1 MLSFKSSWIKQK
13 RWLCLAVQALSLLL
27 ISPSWAEASTASD
40 LLERV
45 FAPGTSVK
53 INNITSIR
61 DDNKTNSG
69 TLLGAFCKSL
79 NDNKQLNNRLLF
91 HKISGDDY
99 RQPGETTDNE
109 NSISVYGK
117 IVKIY
122 NLLTNMSSND
132 SAFNLEEKISNKIE
146 NLKTGSYSFTNLIS
160 SINDIGTPTDD
171 PATVPFISS
180 PTIFSQLNAIL
191 DSLRN
196 SLNVEYAF
204 NNEVSPEQDPCSLLQ
219 AITQAGSRGFNSTLI
234 KKIIPNTENTK
245 VTIDKDKAT
254 AVLQSDACWETI
266 FGTSADEANPIGTI
280 CGQIKAA
287 NISEALNKN
296 FEGISTS
303 WDEISSNIPQ
313 DKLTKVY
320 SLLVPTLKGG
330 KEAPL
335 DYLGDVNEQDVCI
348 TVESTDNLT
357 LQECLTY
364 LLSGAT
370 LENKDG
376 SESDSAKSELVTRI
390 SAICQ
395 ELLKLLTNC
404 CGEAAQWAV
413 TLQKQLACADTDHLL
428 TALQAFNKQSGSAD
442 EAIGD
447 SSTNNSPVTTDRVT
461 HDSLS
466 SYLETLTKKLD
477 SEAAASNCNGDCSQL
492 VNTFGDIVTTLKKRV
507 AECDNPI
514 GLLTSNAWMSA
525 IEAFA
530 NSTTTLKERL
540 TTTGICCP
548 DCQKA
553 IGANGETIKTPLKA
567 LAEFALSLPKA
578 LQAKALGTLAANL
591 ASAEAALKDFVEAP
605 DAGQRSSLTT
615 VLKSHSP
622 PNDDEV
628 SPLRKLN
635 EEVSFL
641 NETLGGN
648 SSVPD
653 VLEGDSLDYACVQ
666 TEKIISTL
674 DLIFTDLNILKTN
687 AEPISDV
694 PFGEALQQYAD
705 VLEGFQETWE
715 NLEKEL
721 TEVSSAVQEKLLESK
736 ARLGNI
742 IGILKEIAT
751 SYGTCCK
758 EKVADI
764 KSLAHSAA
772 TLETYLSQVQKF
784 LMQDP
789 PPSLPKADDYK
800 DITFDQ
806 NSSGLTETLA
816 TVNSTIW
823 KLCSK
828 LSENFSILTS
838 PAKTEILVGLPCAQ
852 IETYTNLALNSLE
865 ALPALLEKLRECVL
879 SRIDTTLPAEVR
891 ANLQSLVDQLAQ
903 QTLPTISC
911 DYCSN
916 KHSVFETKAAGK
928 LNNALGNIKKE
939 TTAVIEALQDKCCL
953 QEGRLLRQLSDEVM
967 AFSSLIADSSADDLA
982 RNIISIQD
990 TTLQVQVEVLTET
1003 LRKEEA
1009 ILETHNNSESL
1020 REIINALSEFRKG
1033 WAETFNKKNV
1043 ESISLP
1049 DDLLL
1054 CNSKRESLKT
1064 INKNFSS
1071 LAENFNAI
1079 SSNIQKID
1087 HTHNALAVNLIK
1099 SIKGVLTALQNKLP
1113 SQSLCALCNASSE
1126 LPSTLSAKKLLSD
1139 GINHL
1144 NSALEN
1150 MIDALDYH
1158 TQCDNLSKNCLAFST
1173 AFEEYKTSLIEFIT
1187 SKDEAFLDTVLKQL
1201 SLFNSTLEG
1210 NSDAVSMLNNLAK
1223 ELSEATQ
1230 FNTTKFPVKN
1240 PSSTDTVPQHGDTL
1254 VNTVTKI
1261 AECLT
1266 DLASEIQR
1274 LKDSWEINPPRHSTS
1289 TEGKLS
1295 ELIQFI
1301 SGLKNNFIGKELFS
1315 PSCPLFTPLLQETEN
1330 ISMKDYLGTKLDN
1343 TGLLANLTAL
1353 LDAYKALRIAPLVSA
1368 LRHLNKVLNICSDN
1382 PVTAVQ
1388 IAFST
1393 DNSHDVPILCTTRP
1407 NSVLQLW
1414 QETFATLSQNLQTD
1428 SSKAAASIEALADK
1442 IKELHKELSGK
1453 VITFSSTS
1461 YFFEDITSAREALA
1475 KQITQTE
1482 EIFSKLL
1489 AQIRTQPFATNKELS
1504 EAFRITSDFL
1514 ETIKQELAKKTPS
1527 GGVDTEGLNDVF
1539 KAIESI
1545 QLGTENFETGNCS
1558 QAFSRTLSTFSRN
1571 VEIVCVGLTALRDL
1585 VTPQSNSLTDISA
1598 FAASMDRF
1606 AGSTSYFLS
1615 NLVPLPDEVLCDETY
1630 ATERINE
1637 LNAGLSELAT
1647 ALGFSLTTE
1656 TDPFQEVLSVEAIL
1670 ASLQETFCGKESKLH
1685 KTFTSLIGYAQES
1698 YEKGYNH
1705 ATVESLFRILSS
1717 FREIYDS
1724 LNAVKQRFAE
1734 EGTVLLCRERA
1745 ESSASTVKQ
1754 IEAIAGGLGET
1765 NSLMEDFYNAIR
1777 MRFWNPYQDYLH
1789 TLRIQ
1794 VDEHAS
1800 FLEFL
1805 QREIKVSNEAL
1816 KNNGDAEA
1824 TANYSAIIK
1833 AIESLDTAFEN
1844 VSSLG
1849 INLSDISSNDV
1860 ETALQAIQGAMESLQ
1875 TTDGE
1880 SQEKKPYSLPY
1891 HDELTKKAVTET
1903 DGNGTFE
1910 TLRKVFDLTEHT
1922 YNPINEEEKAPLI
1935 LIQED
1940 LDTIHEA
1947 LKKQCEAL
1955 NTLAFF
1961 PVGTGNG
1968 ILQERIQKLASFF
1981 DATTP
1986 ATEKTGLVSKVFIT
2000 IFTTVSQLVEKFENL
2015 SPRGSPRL
2023 LESSLPTQDDIEASF
2038 TNLNEALMNL
2048 ADRFDPEQCPLLAQ
2062 TYVQLARE
2070 IETLAEHLSSLSEG
2084 TEFLK
2089 SIPSLL
2095 NTTIESLNEI
2105 EADLKTYLEKSQNS
2119 GINYCASSYIY
2130 PPLQK
2135 IAQAI
2140 RELTQSQSG
2149 VNSSTNNGQSSDLI
2163 AARKQLIQ
2171 SLRNLTSA
2179 LRSQTDRIQTFGLE
2193 TPWPPE
2199 KLASLNTLISYLEP
2213 TENTEDPHTIP
2224 DSLKGILKTLNNRPI
2239 CTLKEKETSNE
2250 SQTFLGSLID
2260 EETPVFKAE
2269 VIHLKDI
2276 VQQLMF
2282 DQKVEAAWLKIL
2294 HGTSMLN
2301 KLLGDAKNPLEQLQ
2315 ALTQNLKT
2323 LASSLQSPLQNYLE
2337 TALPSEPQI
2346 EALENIASLLASN
2359 FDPPYSALPFT
2370 AASWEEDVT
2379 RTLEEVE
2386 GFAFVLSK
2394 LNQNFQQSLF
2404 TKQPDLEAELVELIQ
2419 YLNVLA
2425 DVCQT
2430 KPANTS
2436 LSPDVHTQARTRLQ
2450 EALTLIAEEL
2460 QALLSTLHDSP
2471 VEQKLR
2477 FHVAGIQAMFE
2488 HLPDIAQIFVDE
2500 LKGIHEDS
2508 RKTKAE
2514 ALYKQLQSSL
2524 FVNPQDLSLNEV
2536 LSAFT
2541 ATWALKLDWFA
2552 FLEKAASVQGAAYTL
2567 TVAFLKLA
2575 AAPTA
2580 AEFPVT
2586 EEPSL
2591 TTLAPV
2597 QIPVSLEHIRQ
2608 AFTSLSEVLS
2618 EGLGVMGSLTFDSD
2632 RIAALIAADA
2642 PLHLLASL
2650 RPALL
2655 ALAET
2660 LCKAPGST
2668 YDEVTEDAER
2678 LRDVAAVCLD
2688 LDSILRTAQNL
2699 IDVQAAL
2706 PWYRLLEQLRIL
2718 ATQTETFTPTE
2729 DLTFAGSLFA
2739 KLASFAEAI
2748 RSLDNT
2754 PEAASNLLKELS
2766 ATLDKLGLPLP
2777 DDSHLEPNPSFLQ
2790 DPRWVIEAEIEAT
2803 IQRIQSPV
2811 STWTDTWLSTP
2822 YVLNEALIRNVETFH
2837 GALPYLA
2844 YNWKPLQGTLEAFL
2858 SRLKTPTCCERL
2870 NTRLFKIY
2878 ENLLPI
2884 GAFFEALAILPQLPS
2899 LEKAET
2905 STLTA
2910 PSEAIKIL
2918 TTLLE
2923 RIQNNLSS
2931 VTINSCQDASWL
2943 QKLEGIAIN
2952 LTDFATPLN
2961 AIATYLNLEV
2971 GTPTITPLP
2980 SLPPCEQTDLLIS
2993 RLLSELDVLTTNAPK
3008 FLDIIKLK
3016 PGESRLYFPDFI
3028 GALESLSQA
3037 LGNFE
3042 TFLEAIPSEAPCPYH
3057 SNTNDKLTCPCPLHN
3072 TTLHAQTKSALVSS
3086 VGKLKTFID
3095 NLIAKLEI
3103 FKYSRVGEIIHQ
3115 LKLEASAT
3123 QVYLEAF
3130 VPKNGEGETAPP
3142 PYPTLDSAAL
3152 SQLKEALEK
3161 QDGVWQ
3167 TLGAAA
3173 PGWENN
3179 RQDLF
3184 EHEETLR
3191 TLLPQALKRN
3201 AAFQALTGKILSSE
3215 SNVSYGPEQIKDDL
3229 TAIQAA
3235 QNTIVETLTGPLY
3248 EACTKGSP
3256 RFVNAGTAAAVS
3268 ALEGLY
3274 ETLEGA
3280 SQHFKLSSSEDTTT
3294 LPSIEE
3300 ALAAFIPKTIPLLTC
3315 HRLAFAL
3322 SHKTCCKPYL
3332 DQIDTVT
3339 EKYNAATK
3347 ALSDLA
3353 SAHAPTP
3360 DALSREAALKQ
3371 IQQSLDAIKA
3381 ALTSNE
3387 GQLNTIFKYVG
3398 NIQTTTCF
3406 TDEGPSPKTA
3416 LEPALDTLST
3426 NLDSL
3431 PSSLNA
3437 IAQARQTL
3445 YGLSVLSP
3453 QADWHALPASIEAT
3467 LPYYQESVATTW
3479 ATLNESLRRQVSLL
3493 SDLASALQT
3502 LHESDALCFLNGAQ
3516 YGEKL
3521 KAFNSL
3527 SEILDTSVQAL
3538 EVYNDRCCTR
3548 AIYHIVR
3555 ITKYLSSSQQDLSNL
3570 QGLSE
3575 LRFRNTTIDKAE
3587 ACCRNLNTELQE
3599 LTKTLNSAP
3608 AFDPHALATLQNLI
3622 SIEEII
3628 ARMVQAIADY
3638 NNASVLPVK
3647 DLTPL
3652 PSFKGALADLI
3663 TAATSIPNILNAW
3676 HEALEGE
3683 TGEDSNERCYSRA
3696 VEPII
3701 DSLEALQQSFES
3713 RTLSSTA
3720 PHAQALKGL
3729 WQTLADSLAENGNI
3743 ITPLKKID
3751 TLLKTPTC
3759 CVLRLQNLEN
3769 VYNGLQLIVPSI
3781 EKALEAYPNAKE
3793 KLSESSIDKLNE
3805 AAKSLQKAIPARNEA
3820 FRCQGPKTAAQANS
3834 IDTAFQSLGKTI
3846 DELATALQQAADQKN
3861 KTTNAEPTTN
3871 QNETINEAPPLTACQ
3886 QLESPDKAIVGQL
3899 EGITKKLEKLIPS
3912 TTEGANSG
3920 TKGARK
3926 ADPDTET
3933 YHLSSKDYNGSLT
3946 EKLRDFLTTLSNI
3959 CTKLHGAPFDEG
3971 QTVKEFCEYR
3981 NDQENRQSS
3990 TQENKEKCSAVGY
4003 IIKLNDFIKSF
4014 RNILSYVEGKA
4025 YDSLTSKF
4033 YQLARAVQRFVVR
4046 IQQMFEISEAGLDI
4060 QQLSSLIKGFEE
4072 IGTTLN
4078 GITSSFEKAEA
4089 FNSGD
4094 IESYDVYE
4102 QMAIQLD
4109 TTSATLETILENL
4122 KRKPYDSDTHDQ
4134 PGQSLPESWKAIQLA
4149 LTSLATTFESRQS
4162 NIPVYQRALIETW
4175 EKIHSNLISL
4185 ENTLNNR
4192 ATHSPEGASD
4202 KDTYRSLY
4210 ECIQNQEAITPISLE
4225 KLKNSQF
4232 NFLTALKAYD
4242 PCSALDNSFFKG
4254 YATTL
4259 NLLNQAFT
4267 NSASIFE
4274 NEIDELKFT
4283 NGLNAIADALEALN
4297 NTVSQ
4302 PTSIEPSKLPAL
4314 VQLGVLCHYDE
4325 AKLKAI
4331 SEVLK
4336 NVENAVFI
4344 FPNSLIKKKQ
4354 ETNVQEN
4361 NSQEEDKQQINNQ
4374 GTSNQKEGSQETGNP
4389 RTKLYEEIAT
4399 EASKLKDKINKV
4411 LEGAKTCHVR
4421 DYHPQSIAA
4430 VQNVL
4435 DQVENLTNGLSS
4447 FIKDRS
4453 LSLADENNPTT
4464 FYSFGAVTY
4473 CSFCYKKAGQNEGT
4487 GLPNEQDKE
4496 QTEETKLPSELDSDA
4511 LNSLSTTMSDLQEVL
4526 GKTKTYLEHQF
4537 CSHLTA
4543 NLFVFAQNLETLATA
4558 ISNGKPAALEELDKL
4573 EITSQ
4578 NKTTEE
4584 GKLSAIIKKGLNKLQ
4599 NVFSE
4604 EKQNTQGEADTQKNQ
4619 IEICSQRIVDLS
4631 ECLKYWND
4639 NILKPIYWTFTTN
4652 SNLLSLSDIS
4662 TKNPCTCDSLP
4673 EAVEACFAAVSRTK
4687 PEAPGLN
4694 AALTKFTSKL
4704 NDNSFENFSSLCDLD
4719 EALEEFIQGLLELA
4733 PQFQSFQFCPYGHNL
4748 NGFFVEAASSTKSPF
4763 KSALESLKENLDT
4776 IHKIIEKNCN
4786 KEIIGYLHNANIDLG
4801 ILTNALKDVLNSQGS
4816 KLKNAWTEAQEN
4828 NKFTVNIEKINNAE
4842 KEIYATLLEIE
4853 KLKSDPGHCSFFR
4866 NPNAAKP
4873 IQDKTREI
4881 TNAFL
4886 SLVGQNSLGDSPATP
4901 VLQEGDTVSKEWY
4914 TYHSHIK
4921 TLQEHLKTLIE
4932 QGTNQEEPLYFSD
4945 QKNESKIITN
4955 LFLSISSLLQKKAQI
4970 FKQLYTKWTA
4980 NRNSEGTQGP
4990 PCPECSDTL
4999 CQALPQLSEKITEL
5013 GDIVSQVASAFSG
5026 SCCTVAFKALVP
5038 ATEGMGKVVAYLQAL
5053 TKSEQLEA
5061 LFGKALTIFDKGWSK
5076 VKDTLQKLSTSATTS
5091 QENKCKI
5098 SSLISVFTEFAQA
5111 FDNPL
5116 EGTSNKGLLQGFEAL
5131 FESNGLPS
5139 PTFMAQETFE
5149 YECGE
5154 LEAILHLFIRHT
5166 TALKDVL
5173 NHFVELSPL
5182 LLDDE
5187 ETQPEDTWDEKLKLM
5202 YDATLAIV
5210 MAIRGIGG
5218 EDNLTPQFCPN
5229 CPNQYVAQVLPEII
5243 DNLQDIAKTFLEL
5256 RPSARGSQCCS
5267 AFGQRLALTQEYLQ
5281 TLFKWADNQLQTS
5294 PVAFAKK
5301 IIDNEGELG
5310 NELIEK
5316 LKRVVDT
5323 LGNILAAQQKA
5334 SDSKALSDALS
5345 RPLCSTTQLISS
5357 LDALNKAL
5365 GSLCDTMKLEVSP
5378 TPDSEIRDCKTIATN
5393 FRKSLS
5399 NLQSFCRTLSNK
5411 SKSSLIING
5420 LQSYIEKFADLFTQG
5435 ATTLEKI
5442 CLNASFQPLCSHCTL
5457 DLRSPT
5463 DALDQIA
5470 QSLTTCLEKLSEHG
5484 QTKTDLQDILN
5495 AMASINQ
5502 ALSSFVELP
5511 TLQPF
5516 FQSSPSKFQ
5525 VLFTTWTTNLAT
5537 IFGQISNLQGGKRL
5551 TTLSNIAKEIQNIQ
5565 NILSKAT
5572 QEIPKDQ
5579 LQGIELNLATAEEV
5593 FKKTFSSQVAEA
5605 GEALQNLAEFCLYE
5619 GIRADE
5625 STKSA
5630 ARSFAAAIGDFI
5642 SSADKEEGNPS
5653 LTEIAPYLTTSWTFL
5668 SSAAQ
5673 QLVDALSAQDTSHV
5687 SQVIAPLTK
5696 LLLQTAQ
5703 ALESARPALPSCNL
5717 DSYLPAWTDFF
5728 NAFTPLAHA
5737 ARNLK
5742 VSLEATGGSLTE
5754 TFIQTILSPFTD
5766 LRDAAYKLNKACT
5779 GQNLPSEAN
5788 LTVSSSVPLE
5798 QAYHNLAGAFIRL
5811 SETLLGFVQAARD
5824 FHVQND
5830 LLVDLQ
5836 GPVNLRV
5843 ILPVLLDSWKDL
5855 LSSDSEGK
5863 TPLPSRPEHALIT
5876 TALAQLSSL
5885 ADPISIL
5892 VTKAQAEVRLTP
5904 LRATLDTATLAP
5916 DGRPV
5921 MVHLFT
5927 PAYDE
5932 RGLPCQ
5938 HPQGTILAAHD
5949 SLLTRT
5955 TETMHAA
5962 ELLRRQIL

>member
-13 RWLCLAVQALSLLL
+13 GWLCLAVQALSLLL
-27 ISPSWAEASTASD
+27 ISPSLAENNITVSK
-40 LLERV
+40 LLEEV
-45 FAPGTSVK
+45 FITSTSAN
-53 INNITSIR
+53 INNIESIKKDPQNESTILGVFCR
-61 DDNKTNSG
+61 SLKINDIKNK
-69 TLLGAFCKSL
+69 
-79 NDNKQLNNRLLF
+79 LLF
-91 HKISGDDY
+91 FGFVNNSDTM
-99 RQPGETTDNE
+99 TTDDE

-117 IVKIY
+117 IIKIY
-122 NLLTNMSSND
+122 NLLKNMSSND
-132 SAFNLEEKISNKIE
+132 SAFNLNDISDKIKE
-146 NLKTGSYSFTNLIS
+146 LKDPFTNLIS
-160 SINDIGTPTDD
+160 SGEIGTPTDG
-171 PATVPFISS
+171 SS
-180 PTIFSQLNAIL
+180 TIFGRLNAIL

-196 SLNVEYAF
+196 SLKVTYSF
-204 NNEVSPEQDPCSLLQ
+204 NEVSPEQDPCSLLQ
-219 AITQAGSRGFNSTLI
+219 AITQAGSRGFNPTLI
-234 KKIIPNTENTK
+234 EEIIGSNTEI

-254 AVLQSDACWETI
+254 AVLQSDACWNTI
-266 FGTSADEANPIGTI
+266 FGTFGTPADEANPIGTI

-287 NISEALNKN
+287 NILNEDLNKN
-296 FEGISTS
+296 LVGISNS
-303 WDEISSNIPQ
+303 CPKIFSRIQQ

-320 SLLVPTLKGG
+320 SLLVPTLKGS
-330 KEAPL
+330 KAPL
-335 DYLGDVNEQDVCI
+335 DYLGDGNAQDVYI
-348 TVESTDNLT
+348 NVESTDNLT

-370 LENKDG
+370 LKK
-376 SESDSAKSELVTRI
+376 SANNLETNELVARI
-390 SAICQ
+390 TNICQ
-395 ELLKLLTNC
+395 EILDLFNC

-514 GLLTSNAWMSA
+514 GLLTSNTWMSA

-605 DAGQRSSLTT
+605 DARQRSSLTT

-721 TEVSSAVQEKLLESK
+721 TEVSFAVQEELLESK

-742 IGILKEIAT
+742 TGILKEIAT

-828 LSENFSILTS
+828 LSEDFSILTS

-939 TTAVIEALQDKCCL
+939 TTALIEALQDKCCL
-953 QEGRLLRQLSDEVM
+953 QEGRLLRQLSDEVV
-967 AFSSLIADSSADDLA
+967 AFSGLVADSSADDLA
-982 RNIISIQD
+982 QGIIGIQY
-990 TTLQVQVEVLTET
+990 TTLQNQVEVLTET

-1009 ILETHNNSESL
+1009 TLEAHNNSMSL
-1020 REIINALSEFRKG
+1020 ENIIGALFEIRKS
-1033 WAETFNKKNV
+1033 WATTFKEEANV

-1049 DDLLL
+1049 NGLLL

-1079 SSNIQKID
+1079 SNSIQKID
-1087 HTHNALAVNLIK
+1087 HTHNDTAVQFIK
-1099 SIKGVLTALQNKLP
+1099 ALQKALTTFKNKLP
-1113 SQSLCALCNASSE
+1113 ETSSCALCNASSE
-1126 LPSTLSAKKLLSD
+1126 LPSTLSAKELLSD

-1150 MIDALDYH
+1150 MIGALNYH
-1158 TQCDNLSKNCLAFST
+1158 AQCDNLSKSCLAFSA

-1187 SKDEAFLDTVLKQL
+1187 SKDEASLDTVLSQL
-1201 SLFNSTLEG
+1201 SSFSSILEG
-1210 NSDAVSMLNNLAK
+1210 NSEDTTSILKSLAG
-1223 ELSEATQ
+1223 ELSKAAQ
-1230 FNTTKFPVKN
+1230 FNTTNLPVKN
-1240 PSSTDTVPQHGDTL
+1240 PSSTDTVLQHGDTL

-1289 TEGKLS
+1289 TEEKLS

-1301 SGLKNNFIGKELFS
+1301 SELKNNFIGKELFS

-1330 ISMKDYLGTKLDN
+1330 TSMKDYLGAKLDN

-1414 QETFATLSQNLQTD
+1414 QETFATLSQNLQTN
-1428 SSKAAASIEALADK
+1428 SSKAATSIETLANT
-1442 IKELHKELSGK
+1442 IKELHEELSGK
-1453 VITFSSTS
+1453 IVTLNLTS
-1461 YFFEDITSAREALA
+1461 YSFEDITSARKALA
-1475 KQITQTE
+1475 EHITQTG
-1482 EIFSKLL
+1482 EIVSKLL

-1585 VTPQSNSLTDISA
+1585 VTPQSSSLTDISA

-1606 AGSTSYFLS
+1606 AGSTFYFLS

-1656 TDPFQEVLSVEAIL
+1656 TDPIQEVLSVEAIL

-1968 ILQERIQKLASFF
+1968 ILQEGIQKLASFF

-2023 LESSLPTQDDIEASF
+2023 LESSLPTQDDIETSF

-2048 ADRFDPEQCPLLAQ
+2048 ADRFNPEQCPLLAQ

-2149 VNSSTNNGQSSDLI
+2149 VNSSTNDGQSSDLI

-2179 LRSQTDRIQTFGLE
+2179 LRSQTNRIQTFGLE

-2276 VQQLMF
+2276 IQQLMF

-2294 HGTSMLN
+2294 HGASMLN
-2301 KLLGDAKNPLEQLQ
+2301 KLLGDANNPLEQLQ

-2477 FHVAGIQAMFE
+2477 FHVAGIQAIFE

-2524 FVNPQDLSLNEV
+2524 FVNPQALSLNEA
-2536 LSAFT
+2536 LSTFT
-2541 ATWALKLDWFA
+2541 ATWAPKLDWFA

-2591 TTLAPV
+2591 NTLAPV

-2618 EGLGVMGSLTFDSD
+2618 EGLGVMGNLTFDSD
-2632 RIAALIAADA
+2632 RIAALIAADT

-2655 ALAET
+2655 TLAET

-2678 LRDVAAVCLD
+2678 LRDIAAVCLD

-2729 DLTFAGSLFA
+2729 DLTFADSLFA

-2777 DDSHLEPNPSFLQ
+2777 DDSHLELHPSFLQ
-2790 DPRWVIEAEIEAT
+2790 DPRKVIEAEIEAT
-2803 IQRIQSPV
+2803 IQRIQAPV
-2811 STWTDTWLSTP
+2811 SAWTDTWLSTP
-2822 YVLNEALIRNVETFH
+2822 YILNETLIRNVEAFH
-2837 GALPYLA
+2837 ESLPYLA

-2870 NTRLFKIY
+2870 NTWLFKIY

-2899 LEKAET
+2899 FEKEET
-2905 STLTA
+2905 SKPTA
-2910 PSEAIKIL
+2910 PSEAIKTL
-2918 TTLLE
+2918 TALLE
-2923 RIQNNLSS
+2923 RIKNNLSS

-2980 SLPPCEQTDLLIS
+2980 SLPPCKQTDLLIS

-3042 TFLEAIPSEAPCPYH
+3042 TFLEVIPSEAPCPYH

-3086 VGKLKTFID
+3086 VGKLKTFMD

-3152 SQLKEALEK
+3152 TNLCNALKGQNE
-3161 QDGVWQ
+3161 VWND
-3167 TLGAAA
+3167 LSK
-3173 PGWENN
+3173 ENWPS
-3179 RQDLF
+3179 QDLF
-3184 EHEETLR
+3184 DNEVPLA
-3191 TLLPQALKRN
+3191 TLLPQALKRTQ
-3201 AAFQALTGKILSSE
+3201 ALQALTGKTPPSE
-3215 SNVSYGPEQIKDDL
+3215 SGILYGPEQIKDDL
-3229 TAIQAA
+3229 TAIQVA

-3256 RFVNAGTAAAVS
+3256 RFVNTGAAAVVR
-3268 ALEGLY
+3268 ALEELY
-3274 ETLEGA
+3274 KTLEDA
-3280 SQHFKLSSSEDTTT
+3280 SQHFKLSSSEDTAP

-3322 SHKTCCKPYL
+3322 SHETCCEPYL
-3332 DQIDTVT
+3332 DQIDDAI
-3339 EKYNAATK
+3339 KAYNAATD

-3353 SAHAPTP
+3353 AARTPTP
-3360 DALSREAALKQ
+3360 DSTAPDSTTPEGKMSQEDALKNIQ
-3371 IQQSLDAIKA
+3371 ENLGAIQQ
-3381 ALTSNE
+3381 ALLSNE
-3387 GQLNTIFKYVG
+3387 KQLQTAIAYVRT
-3398 NIQTTTCF
+3398 IQTTTCF
-3406 TDEGPSPKTA
+3406 TETNERDRSPENRLK
-3416 LEPALDTLST
+3416 PALDTLST

-3608 AFDPHALATLQNLI
+3608 AFDPHALATFQNLTL
-3622 SIEEII
+3622 IEESLT
-3628 ARMVQAIADY
+3628 RMVQAIADY
-3638 NNASVLPVK
+3638 NNASVQPIK
-3647 DLTPL
+3647 APDLL
-3652 PSFKGALADLI
+3652 PSFEDALAALI

-3683 TGEDSNERCYSRA
+3683 TGEDDNERCYSRA

-3701 DSLEALQQSFES
+3701 DSLEALQQSFKS
-3713 RTLSSTA
+3713 RTLSSQA
-3720 PHAQALKGL
+3720 SHAQALMKR
-3729 WQTLADSLAENGNI
+3729 WTDLAKSLKEDSLPSLQE
-3743 ITPLKKID
+3743 ID
-3751 TLLKTPTC
+3751 TLLKAPTC

-3769 VYNGLQLIVPSI
+3769 VYNELQLIVPSI

-3933 YHLSSKDYNGSLT
+3933 YHLSSKDYNRSLT

-4109 TTSATLETILENL
+4109 STSATLETILENL

-4331 SEVLK
+4331 SEALK
-4336 NVENAVFI
+4336 GIENKVCI
-4344 FPNSLIKKKQ
+4344 FPNSLIENKQ

-4361 NSQEEDKQQINNQ
+4361 NNQEEGKEQINNQ
-4374 GTSNQKEGSQETGNP
+4374 ETSNHQKEGEQETGDQGTN
-4389 RTKLYEEIAT
+4389 TKTRPELYKEIVTAANGLK
-4399 EASKLKDKINKV
+4399 EAINGV
-4411 LEGAKTCHVR
+4411 LEEAKTRHVR

-4435 DQVENLTNGLSS
+4435 SQVEILTKSLAS

-4453 LSLADENNPTT
+4453 LSLSDENNPTT

-4543 NLFVFAQNLETLATA
+4543 NLFAFAQNLETLATA

-5116 EGTSNKGLLQGFEAL
+5116 EDASDKGILQGFEVL

-5202 YDATLAIV
+5202 YDTTLAIV

-5316 LKRVVDT
+5316 LKGVVDA
-5323 LGNILAAQQKA
+5323 LSNILAAQQKA
-5334 SDSKALSDALS
+5334 FDSKLLSDALS

-5357 LDALNKAL
+5357 LNALNEAL

-5511 TLQPF
+5511 TLKPF
-5516 FQSSPSKFQ
+5516 FQNSPSKFQ

-5551 TTLSNIAKEIQNIQ
+5551 TTLSNIAKEIQSIQ

-5579 LQGIELNLATAEEV
+5579 LQGIELNAATAEEV
-5593 FKKTFSSQVAEA
+5593 FKKTFPSQVTET

-5630 ARSFAAAIGDFI
+5630 ARSFAAAIEAFI
-5642 SSADKEEGNPS
+5642 SSANKEEDTLS

-5687 SQVIAPLTK
+5687 SQVIAPLTE

-5717 DSYLPAWTDFF
+5717 GSYLPAWTDFF
-5728 NAFTPLAHA
+5728 NAFAPLAHA

-5742 VSLEATGGSLTE
+5742 ASLEATEGSLTE